1 LKNWDLPG
9 WAIGTSYVY
18 AWDAKPSSNP
28 IYDQSKRI
36 RESAWNAD
44 IMYTVQEGRAKG
56 TLFKLHYTRYDNHSD
71 IPSYEGGF
79 GNIFQDEKDVK
90 FNVIMPFTIF

>member
-1 LKNWDLPG
+1 
-9 WAIGTSYVY
+9 
-18 AWDAKPSSNP
+18 
-28 IYDQSKRI
+28 
-36 RESAWNAD
+36 
-44 IMYTVQEGRAKG
+44 MYTVQEGRAKG